1 MKKLALSIL
10 TAIII
15 CPSIN
20 SFAASARDT
29 KVDDDYRSK
38 PEAHLLAR
46 KKLKH
51 RYHLQRLKHRYQ
63 SKLNYQRRLTNIK
76 ADLKMNTAKNRM
88 INDLNNSIS
97 VDGSTYME
105 YGH

>member
-29 KVDDDYRSK
+29 KVDDDYQSK

-46 KKLKH
+46 K
-51 RYHLQRLKHRYQ
+51 RLKHRYQ

-76 ADLKMNTAKNRM
+76 ADLKMNRAKNRV
-88 INDLNNSIS
+88 INDINDSIS
-97 VDGSTYME
+97 VGGGTYME
-105 YGH
+105 YGN